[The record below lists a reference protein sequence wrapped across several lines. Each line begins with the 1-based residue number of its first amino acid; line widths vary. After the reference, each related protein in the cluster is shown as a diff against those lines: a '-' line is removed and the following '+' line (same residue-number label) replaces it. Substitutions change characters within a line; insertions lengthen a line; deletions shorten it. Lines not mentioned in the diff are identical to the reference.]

1 MLASFLRNSGLF
13 SSNPGFRSPGPWLSG
28 AESPFIGLFFSQTDL
43 KKEMRCLPNSAFHI
57 FLKEESNIIY
67 QNDS

>member
-28 AESPFIGLFFSQTDL
+28 AESPFVGLFFSPQEEE
-43 KKEMRCLPNSAFHI
+43 KKRGVVFYNLLISYLFERTIEYNLS
-57 FLKEESNIIY
+57 E
-67 QNDS
+67 